1 MLRDDAKPPDDR
13 LRAYFQALADITR
26 RADHRFG
33 CMIGNLGSELGGT
46 TPSIRVEIAAIMAS
60 WSAAIADCIRHGQR
74 DGSIRGDM
82 EPEAL
87 GLFLLDAWE
96 GALLRAKVDRSEAP
110 IAAFMMIALGGLLHT
125 S

>member
-1 MLRDDAKPPDDR
+1 MLRDDAKPPADR
-13 LRAYFQALADITR
+13 LRAYFQALADITQ
-26 RADHRFG
+26 RAEYRFC

-60 WSAAIADCIRHGQR
+60 WSGAIADCIRHGQR

-82 EPEAL
+82 EP
-87 GLFLLDAWE
+87 GSGCSCWTP
-96 GALLRAKVDRSEAP
+96 GKVLCSGRRSTARKRP
-110 IAAFMMIALGGLLHT
+110 LPP